1 MRIQYTKEY
10 TRKNETPCVL
20 LYCNERKIFWF
31 GKKYDDTTYRGTLMN
46 KIIKCNEIFFYNE
59 NLVYKTVSGH
69 LDKYY
74 ISESDFNFLIDKIKT
89 RNDFNRVVDSMVELK
104 KED

>member
-20 LYCNERKIFWF
+20 LYCNDRKIFWI
-31 GKKYDDTTYRGTLMN
+31 GKQYDGTTYRGTLMN
-46 KIIKCNEIFFYNE
+46 KIIKCNETFFYNE
-59 NLVYKTVSGH
+59 NPSHKTVSRH

-74 ISESDFNFLIDKIKT
+74 ISENDFDFLIDKIKT
-89 RNDFNRVVDSMVELK
+89 RKDFERVINSMVELK
-104 KED
+104 KEY